1 MQIPLSKNFT
11 VITLT
16 TEHLGFYLCNL
27 LIPGD
32 PQTVTIRTD
41 SGSWT
46 IDQEHNFQEV
56 KQEIEIN
63 GKVGRTYAALNDV
76 PIGAYGMSASMD
88 AAFEELLPLCLGA
101 SYLTGLA
108 VTPHGSTPHSFI
120 TFMQVGD
127 HFPRARAMN
136 PAAPGI
142 VSVPGSP
149 ITSNGTTFVSTL
161 EAFMKSYPGT
171 HASEKTR
178 LLVHHWLD
186 ALACWSLE
194 DLVLS
199 TATMLEIIAATAG
212 GISKAAGTP
221 QNTFN
226 QRIQYAATRFG
237 LSVVSSDFRNMRND
251 LVHEG
256 TLSATKFAGKV
267 HSDCTK
273 ATAEALN
280 WIDQYLFAALGL
292 GAAPKARFS
301 ANTFNRLNA
310 FSL

>member
-1 MQIPLSKNFT
+1 MKP
-11 VITLT
+11 LT

-32 PQTVTIRTD
+32 PSALNIRTD

-46 IDQEHNFQEV
+46 IDQEHNFQQV
-56 KQEIEIN
+56 KQEIEAN
-63 GKVGRTYAALNDV
+63 GKVGITYAAWIDV
-76 PIGAYGMSASMD
+76 PIGANGRSASLD
-88 AAFEELLPLCLGA
+88 TAFEELLPLCLGA

-108 VTPHGSTPHSFI
+108 VTPPGSTPQSFI
-120 TFMQVGD
+120 SFMQVGD

-149 ITSNGTTFVSTL
+149 IISDGITFVGTL
-161 EAFMKSYPGT
+161 EAFVKSYPNT
-171 HASEKTR
+171 QATEKTR

-199 TATMLEIIAATAG
+199 TATILEIIAATAG
-212 GISKAAGTP
+212 TISKVAGTP
-221 QNTFN
+221 KNNFN
-226 QRIQYAATRFG
+226 QRIQYAAARFG
-237 LSVVSSDFRNMRND
+237 LNVVSSDFRNMRND

-256 TLSATKFAGKV
+256 TLSASNFSGKV
-267 HSDCTK
+267 RTDCAK

-280 WIDQYLFAALGL
+280 WIDQYMFAALGL
-292 GAAPKARFS
+292 GPGPNARFS
-301 ANTFNRLNA
+301 ANTFNGLNA